1 LPLNFESA
9 PPRKTTGD
17 DPARALDSLDKIVP
31 DDTKRAYNIVQVIK
45 TIVDDGDFLE
55 LKAKFARNLVI
66 GFGRLDGYPVGFVA
80 NQPMFLAGSLDVD
93 AADKATRFI
102 RFCDAF
108 NIPVITLMDVP
119 GFFPG
124 KQQEEKGI
132 IRHGAKMLYAYA
144 EATVPKITIVLRK
157 GYGGA
162 KQALCTREMGADQ
175 LFVWPGV
182 ELAVMGGGGA
192 VNVLFRREIERS
204 ADPAKT
210 RAEKIAEYQ
219 ERFNGPFE
227 ALSKQFAHAAIR
239 PCETR
244 QRLIQSLDILRHKR
258 EERPRKKHGLMP
270 V

>member
-1 LPLNFESA
+1 M
-9 PPRKTTGD
+9 RK
-17 DPARALDSLDKIVP
+17 
-31 DDTKRAYNIVQVIK
+31 AYNILQVIK

-93 AADKATRFI
+93 ASDKAARFI

-108 NIPVITLMDVP
+108 SIPLVTLMDVP

-162 KQALCTREMGADQ
+162 KQAMCTREMGADH
-175 LFVWPGV
+175 F
-182 ELAVMGGGGA
+182 MGGGGA
-192 VNVLFRREIERS
+192 VNVLYRREIEES
-204 ADPAKT
+204 ADPEKT
-210 RAEKIAEYQ
+210 RREKIAEYT
-219 ERFNGPFE
+219 ERFSGPFE
-227 ALSKQFAHAAIR
+227 AVSKQFAHAAIR
-239 PCETR
+239 PEQTR
-244 QRLIQSLDILRHKR
+244 KRLIESLDILRSKK
-258 EERPRKKHGLMP
+258 EERPRKKHGVMP